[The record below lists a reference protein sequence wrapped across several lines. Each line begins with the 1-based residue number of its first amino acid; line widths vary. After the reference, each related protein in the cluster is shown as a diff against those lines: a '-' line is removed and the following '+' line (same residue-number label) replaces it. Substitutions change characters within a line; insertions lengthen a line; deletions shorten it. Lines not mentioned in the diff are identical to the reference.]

1 MIEPFVVEAVSAA
14 RMADLADVL
23 DDPNPIHLD
32 AEVVRSLGMG
42 EREIN
47 QGPANCSYIVNM
59 LRAAFPNAVI
69 GHLAFRLL
77 GNVYAN
83 ERVVAG
89 GRIEHRD
96 GDALHC
102 AVWLEADGR
111 GRVVEGTATVV
122 IQPTIR

>member
-1 MIEPFVVEAVSAA
+1 MIDPFVVESVSAA
-14 RMADLADVL
+14 RMADLAVVL

-32 AEVVRSLGMG
+32 PQVVRSLGMG

-59 LRAAFPNAVI
+59 LRAAFPEGVI
-69 GHLAFRLL
+69 RHLAFRLL
-77 GNVYAN
+77 GNVYAG

-89 GRIEHRD
+89 GRIERRD
-96 GDALHC
+96 ADAIHC
-102 AVWLEADGR
+102 AVWLDADGR
-111 GRVVEGTATVV
+111 GRVVEGTATVA